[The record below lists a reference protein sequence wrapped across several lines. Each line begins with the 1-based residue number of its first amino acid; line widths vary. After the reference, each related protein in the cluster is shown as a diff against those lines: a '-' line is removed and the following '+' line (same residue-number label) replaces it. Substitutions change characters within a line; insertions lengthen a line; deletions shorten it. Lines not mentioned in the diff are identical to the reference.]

1 MGPLD
6 NFWIELVT
14 DQEMTGWNFSP
25 HPHSS
30 VVEIK
35 LSKTLEQDSGNLQV
49 GAQTQAAGAWST
61 GEAVDTLGPPPPCSF
76 HLTATGSYPWS

>member
-35 LSKTLEQDSGNLQV
+35 LSKLSNRIQGTCRLVCRPRLLER
-49 GAQTQAAGAWST
+49 
-61 GEAVDTLGPPPPCSF
+61 GPPEKPWTLWALP
-76 HLTATGSYPWS
+76 HLALSI

>member
-6 NFWIELVT
+6 NFWIKLVT

-30 VVEIK
+30 KVEISS
-35 LSKTLEQDSGNLQV
+35 LNLLNRIQGTCRLVHRARLLEG
-49 GAQTQAAGAWST
+49 
-61 GEAVDTLGPPPPCSF
+61 GPPERTWTLWALP
-76 HLTATGSYPWS
+76 HLALSIFPFDCYGSYP